1 MNVALLVKKT
11 STTSLER
18 QKFVQMLC
26 LVQRKIF
33 SDHKIFSS
41 ENICYKTTY
50 FQMFNCV
57 HKDTLEN
64 IFKCL
69 VVENIFFIGFSHF
82 SLSSQAYLIFKKII
96 IRDQRWQAC

>member
-1 MNVALLVKKT
+1 MNVALLIKKT
-11 STTSLER
+11 STTSLDR

-26 LVQRKIF
+26 LIQRKIF

-41 ENICYKTTY
+41 ENICYKITY

-69 VVENIFFIGFSHF
+69 VVKNIFFIGFSHF
-82 SLSSQAYLIFKKII
+82 SLNSQAYLILKKNHN
-96 IRDQRWQAC
+96 